1 MLRIAGVRS
10 PRGRDRPTGFQAG
23 TSSRPRSSGPP
34 SKNAKKRVKSYID
47 ESDEAESSKEEE
59 EEEEE
64 EEAEDGSE
72 MSSDSGK
79 KKRKASA
86 VSSQKAA
93 PKLAP
98 KARKLRDDAFGL
110 STAEVAKDWKKMR

>member
-1 MLRIAGVRS
+1 VLRIAGVRS

-34 SKNAKKRVKSYID
+34 SKNAKKSYID
-47 ESDEAESSKEEE
+47 ESDEAESSKEEEE

-86 VSSQKAA
+86 VSSKKAA

>member
-1 MLRIAGVRS
+1 MVVTGLLHRF
-10 PRGRDRPTGFQAG
+10 GFQAG
-23 TSSRPRSSGPP
+23 KASRPIKKA
-34 SKNAKKRVKSYID
+34 KNGRGSDD

-64 EEAEDGSE
+64 VEEDGSE
-72 MSSDSGK
+72 SSSDSGK

-86 VSSQKAA
+86 VSSKKAT

-98 KARKLRDDAFGL
+98 KARKSRDSAFGL

>member
-1 MLRIAGVRS
+1 VLRIAGVRS

-34 SKNAKKRVKSYID
+34 SKNAKKSYID

-64 EEAEDGSE
+64 DGSD

>member
-1 MLRIAGVRS
+1 MVVTGLLHRF
-10 PRGRDRPTGFQAG
+10 GFQAG

-34 SKNAKKRVKSYID
+34 SKNAKKSYID

-59 EEEEE
+59 EEEE
-64 EEAEDGSE
+64 EDGSE

-86 VSSQKAA
+86 VSSKTAA

>member
-1 MLRIAGVRS
+1 MVVTGLLHRF
-10 PRGRDRPTGFQAG
+10 GFQAG
-23 TSSRPRSSGPP
+23 KASRPIKKA
-34 SKNAKKRVKSYID
+34 KNGRGSDD

-64 EEAEDGSE
+64 DGSE
-72 MSSDSGK
+72 SSSDSGK

-86 VSSQKAA
+86 VSSKKAA

>member
-1 MLRIAGVRS
+1 VVATGLLHRF
-10 PRGRDRPTGFQAG
+10 GFQAG
-23 TSSRPRSSGPP
+23 KASRPIKKA
-34 SKNAKKRVKSYID
+34 KNGRGSDD

-64 EEAEDGSE
+64 EDGSE
-72 MSSDSGK
+72 SSSDSGK

-86 VSSQKAA
+86 VSSKKAA

-110 STAEVAKDWKKMR
+110 SAAEVAKDWKKMR

>member
-1 MLRIAGVRS
+1 VLRIAGVRS

-23 TSSRPRSSGPP
+23 TSSLPRSSGPP
-34 SKNAKKRVKSYID
+34 SKNAKKSYID

-64 EEAEDGSE
+64 DGSD

-86 VSSQKAA
+86 VSSKKAA

>member
-1 MLRIAGVRS
+1 VLRLAGVRS

-34 SKNAKKRVKSYID
+34 SKNAKKSYID

-64 EEAEDGSE
+64 EEEDGSD

>member
-34 SKNAKKRVKSYID
+34 SKNAKKSYID

-64 EEAEDGSE
+64 EEDGSE
-72 MSSDSGK
+72 MSSDSGE

-86 VSSQKAA
+86 VSSKKAA

-98 KARKLRDDAFGL
+98 KARKVRDDAFGL

>member
-1 MLRIAGVRS
+1 VLRIAGVRS

-34 SKNAKKRVKSYID
+34 SKNAKKSYID

-64 EEAEDGSE
+64 EEDGSD

-86 VSSQKAA
+86 VSSKKAA

-98 KARKLRDDAFGL
+98 KARKVRDDAFGL

>member
-1 MLRIAGVRS
+1 VVATGLLHRF
-10 PRGRDRPTGFQAG
+10 GFQAG
-23 TSSRPRSSGPP
+23 KASRPIKKA
-34 SKNAKKRVKSYID
+34 KNGRGSDD

-64 EEAEDGSE
+64 EEDGSE
-72 MSSDSGK
+72 SSSDSGK

-86 VSSQKAA
+86 VSSKKAA

-98 KARKLRDDAFGL
+98 KARKVRDDAFGL
-110 STAEVAKDWKKMR
+110 STAEFAKDWKKMR